1 MLCNSNFIKFYACQ
15 KIYQKD
21 ESAMDNTRQGQ
32 PVQRR
37 RSGRGCIFSL
47 IALALLIAGGIFG
60 YNTLQARFLG
70 NNTAASTCPS
80 NTLVLNM
87 YYGSAKSAWINDEVN
102 DYNSHNTSVCFS
114 HGPIGPGQSR
124 QQIVAVSIQPD
135 ICCPDCSCGL
145 PL

>member
-15 KIYQKD
+15 KKYQKD

-47 IALALLIAGGIFG
+47 IALALLIAAGIFG

-70 NNTAASTCPS
+70 NNTAATTCPS
-80 NTLVLNM
+80 NTLVLNI
-87 YYGSAKSAWINDEVN
+87 YIGTKKSPCISHFVT
-102 DYNSHNTSVCFS
+102 DYN
-114 HGPIGPGQSR
+114 
-124 QQIVAVSIQPD
+124 
-135 ICCPDCSCGL
+135 
-145 PL
+145 